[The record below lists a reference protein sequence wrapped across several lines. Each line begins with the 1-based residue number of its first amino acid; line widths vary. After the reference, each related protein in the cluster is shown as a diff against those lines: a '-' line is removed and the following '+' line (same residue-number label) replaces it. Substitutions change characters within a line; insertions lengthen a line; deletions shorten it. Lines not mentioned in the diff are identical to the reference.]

1 MENFHIDATD
11 LAWLEGIEDTD
22 QCLHGHGI
30 AVIGERRLEYGCTV
44 SATALYLLKSLTED
58 HMIYEDNQL
67 LPCCGFFLI
76 PDQAEE
82 NVYISGDNLD
92 GLKHLLKSYARNIS
106 TLASKANIRRD
117 LLAVQDVSMPTV
129 DSYLAALRKL
139 FVVCDIP
146 AWCPAIRSSA
156 SMRST
161 PKRGMCDPSVA
172 VAALG
177 ATPEY
182 FLTASIMVRRSQ

>member
-1 MENFHIDATD
+1 MANFHIDAEN
-11 LAWLEGIEDTD
+11 LHWLEGIEASD

-82 NVYISGDNLD
+82 NVYISGCPNGIDWTVRHTAGGVELILED
-92 GLKHLLKSYARNIS
+92 GYAV
-106 TLASKANIRRD
+106 TVPMDEYRREV
-117 LLAVQDVSMPTV
+117 LAVVQKIEDF
-129 DSYLAALRKL
+129 YNAAPPRPVPEDDFDRKGWQT
-139 FVVCDIP
+139 F
-146 AWCPAIRSSA
+146 WR
-156 SMRST
+156 
-161 PKRGMCDPSVA
+161 
-172 VAALG
+172 
-177 ATPEY
+177 EWH
-182 FLTASIMVRRSQ
+182 RRKEQA